1 MRIIITFTFYFV
13 AATFA
18 FLQAQNNVTVVI
30 NELMADNETAV
41 ADNEG
46 GFDDWIEL
54 HNTLNVPMDV
64 SNYGLSDD
72 INALGKFRLPD
83 NTIIPESGYLIIWA
97 DDDQEQGPLHAQFRL
112 SASGESIFLTDPQNN
127 IIDQVEYPDL
137 ADDEAYAREPNGFG
151 DFRIKAHTHGAN
163 NDTTTP
169 TIDPLP
175 AFITFSPNPVQDLSL
190 IHI

>member
-13 AATFA
+13 AASFA
-18 FLQAQNNVTVVI
+18 LLLAQNNVTVVI

-46 GFDDWIEL
+46 DFDDWIEL

-127 IIDQVEYPDL
+127 IICLLYTSPSPRDQRGSRMPSS
-137 ADDEAYAREPNGFG
+137 A
-151 DFRIKAHTHGAN
+151 
-163 NDTTTP
+163 
-169 TIDPLP
+169 
-175 AFITFSPNPVQDLSL
+175 
-190 IHI
+190 